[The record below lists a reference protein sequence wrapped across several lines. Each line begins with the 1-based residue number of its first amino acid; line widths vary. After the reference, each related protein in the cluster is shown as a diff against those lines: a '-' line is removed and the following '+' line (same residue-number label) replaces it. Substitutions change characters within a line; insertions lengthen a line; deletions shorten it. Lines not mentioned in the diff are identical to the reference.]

1 MLLYLPIA
9 EIPVS
14 VLIILSMGGAV
25 GFISGLFGV
34 GGGFLLTPLLIFTG
48 VPPAVAVASVASQI
62 VASSTSGA
70 LVHFRKNS
78 VDIPLALT
86 LLGAGS
92 VGSMAGVALFQYLR
106 SVGQLDLVLS
116 LSYVTFLGSIGALML
131 VESLNAIRR
140 KRAGSRPRA
149 KTPGQHNWIHKL
161 PFKVR
166 YRRSRLYISVIPV
179 LMLGSSIGF
188 LGTMLGI
195 GGGFIMVPALIY
207 LLRVPTSVVIG
218 TSLVQIVGT
227 MAIATILYAVTTGT
241 VDVVL
246 AMALM
251 VGGVV
256 GAQLGARFGQNLP
269 GEQLR
274 LLLGLLVLAVGV
286 RFLVDLVI
294 EPNELYSLSI
304 LSRAGQ

>member
-25 GFISGLFGV
+25 GFISGMFGV

-48 VPPAVAVASVASQI
+48 IPPSVAVASVASQI

-70 LVHFRKNS
+70 LVHWRRKS
-78 VDIPLALT
+78 VDMKLAIT
-86 LLGAGS
+86 LLAAGS
-92 VGSMAGVALFQYLR
+92 VGSAIGVSVFRYLR
-106 SVGQLDLVLS
+106 AIGQLDLVLA
-116 LSYVTFLGSIGALML
+116 LSYVTFLGFIGILML
-131 VESLNAIRR
+131 VESLRAIQR
-140 KRAGSRPRA
+140 KRDGKKSRTR
-149 KTPGQHNWIHKL
+149 KTGHHNWVHRL

-166 YRRSRLYISVIPV
+166 YRRSKLYISVIPV
-179 LMLGSSIGF
+179 LGLGATIGF

-227 MAIATILYAVTTGT
+227 MAIATLLYAVTVGT

-251 VGGVV
+251 VGGVF
-256 GAQLGARFGQNLP
+256 GAQIGARLGQSLQ

-274 LLLGLLVLAVGV
+274 LLLALIVLGVGL
-286 RFLVDLVI
+286 RFLVDLVV
-294 EPNELYSLSI
+294 EPGELYSLAI
-304 LSRAGQ
+304 LERRGA